1 MSSTHVSS
9 TIISKLYKSRK
20 IVLEQLQDQGFNIS
34 NYEGFSINDVNIMY
48 NKSQLDMLLD
58 NDYDGKI
65 YIKYHI
71 NKKITSNNIYETVT
85 DLFEMESI
93 LNKETDR
100 VIFIIK
106 DEPND
111 TMTKIQ
117 EQIWHNDK
125 YYITIINL
133 DRLQFNITKHKLVPK
148 HTILDMESEKVFLE
162 KYNVV
167 DAKTQLPT
175 ISRFDP
181 VAVSIGLRPGQIC
194 EINRNSQTAIDNN
207 FYRICV

>member
-1 MSSTHVSS
+1 MASTHVSS
-9 TIISKLYKSRK
+9 TIISKLYKSRN
-20 IVLEQLQDQGFNIS
+20 IILEQLEEQGYNTS
-34 NYEGFSINDVNIMY
+34 NYNGFSINEVNIMY
-48 NKSQLDMLLD
+48 NKKQLDMLLD
-58 NDYDGKI
+58 NDAESKI

-71 NKKITSNNIYETVT
+71 TKKINANNIYETVT
-85 DLFEMESI
+85 DLFEMENI

-100 VIFIIK
+100 IVFVIK

-111 TMTKIQ
+111 TMLKTQ
-117 EQIWHNDK
+117 EQVWHSDG
-125 YYITIINL
+125 YYISIINL

-148 HTILDMESEKVFLE
+148 HFILNKEQEQLFFQQ
-162 KYNVV
+162 YNIINP
-167 DAKTQLPT
+167 KSQLPT

-194 EINRNSQTAIDNN
+194 KINRNSQTSIEND

>member
-133 DRLQFNITKHKLVPK
+133 DRLQFNITKHKLVPT